1 MKKRAILAVIIVF
14 IIGTGDLLSGG
25 NYAKYRALKI
35 TFQMNER
42 EEFER
47 SDQLAIWLEKPDG
60 TFVKT
65 LFLSDYLSYGGFND
79 PLICTDWSSNT
90 NWMETSEE
98 EFDAVTGSTPQIGM
112 VNLEL
117 KFPRDLVPN
126 GTYNIFIEVHLTG
139 EFNELYSGSVEVSKK
154 KFSNQLEVSYKP
166 ERHAK
171 ATYDVLSD
179 VWVSLN

>member
-1 MKKRAILAVIIVF
+1 MLVIIVF
-14 IIGTGDLLSGG
+14 IIGTGDLFSGG
-25 NYAKYRALKI
+25 NFAKNRVLKVS
-35 TFQMNER
+35 FQMNER

-79 PLICTDWSSNT
+79 PLICSDWSSNT
-90 NWMETSEE
+90 NWMETTEE

-117 KFPRDLVPN
+117 KFPREVVPD
-126 GTYNIFIEVHLTG
+126 GAYNIFIEVHLTG
-139 EFNELYSGSVEVSKK
+139 EFNELYSGNVEVSRK
-154 KFSNQLEVSYKP
+154 KFSNQLEVSYRP
-166 ERHAK
+166 ERHTK
-171 ATYDVLSD
+171 ATYNVLSD
-179 VWVSLN
+179 VRVSLNE